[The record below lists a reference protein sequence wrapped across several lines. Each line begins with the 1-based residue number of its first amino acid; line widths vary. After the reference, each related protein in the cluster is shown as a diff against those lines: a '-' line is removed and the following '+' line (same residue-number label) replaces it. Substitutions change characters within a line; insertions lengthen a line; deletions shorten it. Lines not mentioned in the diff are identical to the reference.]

1 MESLLRQSKDIEDDP
16 AINEQLREK
25 RIRARRAEAARLRYQ
40 RMSSEERRA
49 YNQRRRFRQLGIQ
62 GGDVVLAALFLVVF
76 SWIVIKKG
84 VHLEAVRRVV
94 K

>member
-1 MESLLRQSKDIEDDP
+1 MLRQSKDIEDDP

-25 RIRARRAEAARLRYQ
+25 RIRARRAEAARQRYQ

-62 GGDVVLAALFLVVF
+62 GANIVLAALV
-76 SWIVIKKG
+76 
-84 VHLEAVRRVV
+84 
-94 K
+94 